1 MVQKKFPKNSK
12 LAKKL
17 DPDNNGEI
25 TTEEE
30 LHFQERLIRL
40 ENLDAKEDQQRYMVW
55 FSAISVTVYIA
66 VLMTPFVPESRLD
79 HLSSIGSTWGLA
91 NMGIIGGF
99 IAGTAFSK
107 KNGER

>member
-1 MVQKKFPKNSK
+1 MVEKKFSKNSQ

-17 DPDNNGEI
+17 DSDDDGEI

-30 LHFQERLIRL
+30 LRFQERLLRI
-40 ENLDAKEDQQRYMVW
+40 ENQDAKEDQQRYLVW
-55 FSAISVTVYIA
+55 FSAISVTAYIA
-66 VLMTPFVPESRLD
+66 ILMTPYVPESRLD
-79 HLSSIGSTWGLA
+79 HLSSIGSTWVLA

-107 KNGER
+107 KNGDK